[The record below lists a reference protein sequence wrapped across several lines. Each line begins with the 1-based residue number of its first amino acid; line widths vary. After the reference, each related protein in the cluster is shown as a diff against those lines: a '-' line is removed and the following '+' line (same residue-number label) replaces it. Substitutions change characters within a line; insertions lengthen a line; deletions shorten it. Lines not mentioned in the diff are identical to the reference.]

1 MKNTVEKHSDGIN
14 IYAEFS
20 VKSNPIGKIILIILV
35 FVLIVFFVLVFSTI
49 DVYTIGKSIFPI
61 VIMAFFLL
69 VIPIRYLVW
78 NLYGKENLIINSKT
92 ISYNYDYGIIKT
104 NLKTLPFN
112 ILGTGIEL
120 IREDNGIRKGRLIF
134 YDYREKDHLPEVI
147 HYTSILVNLEEVKE
161 LDKEISKLFLDEFN
175 QVRGFLPFSAN

>member
-20 VKSNPIGKIILIILV
+20 VKSNPIGKIILLILV

-49 DVYTIGKSIFPI
+49 DVDTIGKSIFPI

-78 NLYGKENLIINSKT
+78 NLYGKEN
-92 ISYNYDYGIIKT
+92 
-104 NLKTLPFN
+104 
-112 ILGTGIEL
+112 
-120 IREDNGIRKGRLIF
+120 
-134 YDYREKDHLPEVI
+134 
-147 HYTSILVNLEEVKE
+147 
-161 LDKEISKLFLDEFN
+161 
-175 QVRGFLPFSAN
+175 